1 MPRKSVRK
9 IPTKGEK
16 KELQSQWLETVTDVE
31 TVDWKGNVIIVKEV
45 RAQKNAS
52 SGTITVRPEELAK
65 AEVIATAK
73 KLGIEPRDVPLLLLV
88 LSKPGPFLEGQIPL
102 KYRLNKTLFYY
113 WKELEKEGL
122 GEALPH
128 DSFIAADRGP
138 MPEHITDDLQRLKE
152 KSLVNLKYTRW
163 GKGPR
168 DESLTVELTP
178 EGTKLA
184 KELSSA
190 LAESFVQTAKK
201 IKERIFPLD
210 PSTIRNRVHR
220 EYPQYKKNYT
230 ELDTD

>member
-1 MPRKSVRK
+1 M
-9 IPTKGEK
+9 K
-16 KELQSQWLETVTDVE
+16 KKLQNQWLETVTDVE
-31 TVDWKGNVIIVKEV
+31 TVDWRGNIIIVKNV
-45 RAQKNAS
+45 RAQKNTS
-52 SGTITVRPEELAK
+52 SGTITVRPEEVSK
-65 AEVIATAK
+65 AEITATAE

-88 LSKPGPFLEGQIPL
+88 LAKPGPFKEGQLPL
-102 KYRLNKTLFYY
+102 KYRLNKSLFYY

-122 GEALPH
+122 DEALPH

-138 MPEHITDDLQRLKE
+138 VPEHITEDLQRLKD
-152 KSLVNLKYTRW
+152 KKVINLKYTRW
-163 GKGPR
+163 GKGPK

-190 LAESFVQTAKK
+190 LAELFNQTATK

-210 PSTIRNRVHR
+210 PSTIRDRVHR
-220 EYPQYKKNYT
+220 EYPHYKKSYT